1 MASNWVAARWP
12 EAVFAANDMM
22 AVGAL
27 LAFQE
32 AGVRCPEDIAVV
44 GFDDVPIAA
53 LMRPALTTMRVNIAE
68 IGRRGVERLIGLVQA
83 GAAADATDTACEIVR
98 PILVERQSTAAAS
111 SARFNKG

>member
-1 MASNWVAARWP
+1 MVPEVPADRDLVVEDAATG
-12 EAVFAANDMM
+12 FC
-22 AVGAL
+22 G
-27 LAFQE
+27 
-32 AGVRCPEDIAVV
+32 AVV

-68 IGRRGVERLIGLVQA
+68 IGRRGVERLIGLVQV
-83 GAAADATDTACEIVR
+83 GATADATDTACEIVR

>member
-1 MASNWVAARWP
+1 M
-12 EAVFAANDMM
+12 
-22 AVGAL
+22 
-27 LAFQE
+27 
-32 AGVRCPEDIAVV
+32 
-44 GFDDVPIAA
+44 PIAA

-83 GAAADATDTACEIVR
+83 GANADATDTACEIVR